1 MLNPLKMSNEKKSVP
16 RLQVALDIE
25 TLEDAL
31 EMAKNVAPFVDIL
44 EAGTPLIKSE
54 GVRAIQALKEAHPTK
69 IVCADLKTADA
80 GYLEVKM
87 AAQAKADIVTILADA
102 YDITI
107 EEALHAAH
115 DFHVEI
121 IADLIVSRSPAS
133 RLAEIMNLNYK
144 GTKLHYA
151 LVHSG
156 LDRQASRRAPL
167 SEIESVIQ
175 IQNHPRL
182 ALAGGI
188 KVSDI
193 PKILTYPL
201 DIIIVGGAITRA
213 KNPSKA
219 AEQLRN
225 IIYKTNL

>member
-1 MLNPLKMSNEKKSVP
+1 MIKEKKMVP

-31 EMAKNVAPFVDIL
+31 EIAKKVAPFVDIL

-54 GVRAIQALKEAHPTK
+54 GIRAIQALKEAYPTK
-69 IVCADLKTADA
+69 TICADLKTADA

-87 AAQAKADIVTILADA
+87 AAQAKADIVSILADA

-107 EEALHAAH
+107 VEALRAAH

-121 IADLIVSRSPAS
+121 MADLIVSRTPAS

-144 GTKLHYA
+144 DTKLHYA

-167 SEIESVIQ
+167 SEIESLTLIE
-175 IQNHPRL
+175 NHPRL
-182 ALAGGI
+182 AIAGGI
-188 KVSDI
+188 QTTDI
-193 PKILTYPL
+193 AKILIYPI

-213 KNPSKA
+213 ENPKKA
-219 AEQLRN
+219 AEQFRN
-225 IIYKTNL
+225 TLYKTIV